1 MSASKLRVMVAVKR
15 VVDYAVRPRVSADK
29 TGVDISHVKMSMN
42 PFCEIATEEAVKMK
56 ESGLAGEVMAV
67 SIGPKQSADALR
79 TALAM
84 GCDRA
89 LLVETSP
96 PLRGDVDL
104 PHLDVASI
112 LSHLVKAHKVDL
124 LLTGKQAIDDDS
136 GLVPS
141 MAAAKMGA
149 AQATCAAKVERGES
163 GGGVRVTREV
173 DGGVQVVELPL
184 PAVISVDLR
193 LNVPRY
199 ATLPNIM
206 KAKKKPLEVRPMS
219 AVREEAGVKERERV
233 LVREVRE
240 PKERRAG
247 VKVDTV
253 EALVKRLREEA
264 KVI

>member
-1 MSASKLRVMVAVKR
+1 VLS
-15 VVDYAVRPRVSADK
+15 
-29 TGVDISHVKMSMN
+29 
-42 PFCEIATEEAVKMK
+42 
-56 ESGLAGEVMAV
+56 
-67 SIGPKQSADALR
+67 QSSDALR

-96 PLRGDVDL
+96 PLRGDIDL
-104 PHLDVASI
+104 PHVEVASI
-112 LSHLVKAHKVDL
+112 LSHLVRAEKVDL

-136 GLVPS
+136 GLVPA
-141 MAAAKMGA
+141 MTAALMGA
-149 AQATCAAKVERGES
+149 AQATCAAKVERGE
-163 GGGVRVTREV
+163 GGRGLRVTREV
-173 DGGVQVVELPL
+173 DGGSQVVELPL
-184 PAVISVDLR
+184 LPAVVSVDLR

-206 KAKKKPLEVRPMS
+206 KAKKKPLEVRPLS
-219 AVREEAGVKERERV
+219 KVREEAGVRERERV
-233 LVREVRE
+233 RVREVRE

-253 EALVKRLREEA
+253 EALVRSLREEA